1 MSDAAIRDFSE
12 QDVEKLTELM
22 RKLCEITQIA
32 FDPTR
37 WQKSVR
43 QQFQEADISHF
54 FVAELEGI
62 AIGMAFATVRRA
74 ASGERFGYIAN
85 LIVDSK
91 FRGHRIGERLIQS
104 AIDFFR
110 QNHLESVRVAV
121 RKESPEALHL
131 LKKAGFSEKITI
143 LEQKI

>member
-54 FVAELEGI
+54 FVAELEGNKW
-62 AIGMAFATVRRA
+62 GTLWV
-74 ASGERFGYIAN
+74 YC
-85 LIVDSK
+85 
-91 FRGHRIGERLIQS
+91 
-104 AIDFFR
+104 
-110 QNHLESVRVAV
+110 
-121 RKESPEALHL
+121 
-131 LKKAGFSEKITI
+131 
-143 LEQKI
+143 

>member
-1 MSDAAIRDFSE
+1 MSDATIRDFSE
-12 QDVEKLTELM
+12 RDVEKLTDLM
-22 RKLCEITQIA
+22 RNLCLITKVE

-37 WQKSVR
+37 WQRSIK

-62 AIGMAFATVRRA
+62 AVGMALASVRRA

-91 FRGHRIGERLIQS
+91 YRGQRIGERLIR
-104 AIDFFR
+104 AAVDFFR
-110 QNHLESVRVAV
+110 QNHLDSVRVAV
-121 RKESPEALHL
+121 RKEFPEALNL
-131 LKKAGFSEKITI
+131 LKKAGFCEKVTI
-143 LEQKI
+143 LEHKI